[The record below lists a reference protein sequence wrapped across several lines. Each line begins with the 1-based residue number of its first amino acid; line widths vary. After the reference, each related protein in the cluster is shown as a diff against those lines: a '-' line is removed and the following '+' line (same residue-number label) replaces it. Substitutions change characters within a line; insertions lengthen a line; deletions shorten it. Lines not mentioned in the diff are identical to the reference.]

1 MNALAVAKNA
11 AIVADMPAAAT
22 LNVENHMITETTAA
36 RKKNPNSTPCTNKWS
51 FRFMLRDL

>member
-1 MNALAVAKNA
+1 MNALAVAKKA

-36 RKKNPNSTPCTNKWS
+36 RKKNPNSTPCTNK
-51 FRFMLRDL
+51 